1 MARPMY
7 VWAHADPHLLL
18 AGLEGL
24 AASQRSEK
32 MWMEHR
38 VSCRDDYTPTF
49 SGQPLTL
56 PASDDDGL
64 GRNPMWA
71 AQV

>member
-1 MARPMY
+1 MCHVPNTRLLR
-7 VWAHADPHLLL
+7 HLDP
-18 AGLEGL
+18 GLEGL
-24 AASQRSEK
+24 AASQRSEA
-32 MWMEHR
+32 MWMKHC
-38 VSCRDDYTPTF
+38 VSCRDDYTPTS

-56 PASDDDGL
+56 PVSDDDGL